1 MFSTPPPC
9 VLHPR
14 RRTLGGMTTATTT
27 QYLLGHDDAELR
39 RLQEQARLLAPAT
52 ASFLTLAGIEPGMR
66 VLDLGTGA
74 GDVAFLV
81 AGRVGPSGS
90 VVGLDSSPTALETA
104 RRRADRN
111 KIGNVSFLQG
121 DVRTIDPATDLG
133 GPFDAVVGRLVLL
146 YVDDQVEAVRRCTR
160 ALRPGGVLVA
170 MEYDMTA
177 SGSLPA
183 QPLTTQ
189 VMEWIMS
196 AFERAGHDPALG
208 PRLRGILSAAG
219 LVGPVGLGVQSYLE
233 PDDPAGPRLLAS
245 TTRTLLPAIERSGIA
260 SAAEVGIDTLEQ
272 RIVDLQRAAS
282 AMVKPPTLVG
292 AWGRTPA

>member
-1 MFSTPPPC
+1 MA
-9 VLHPR
+9 
-14 RRTLGGMTTATTT
+14 TATTT
-27 QYLLGHDDAELR
+27 QYLLGHDDAELI

-52 ASFLTLAGIEPGMR
+52 AGLLSLAGIEPGMR

-121 DVRTIDPATDLG
+121 DVRTLDPATDLG

-146 YVDDQVEAVRRCTR
+146 YVDDQVEVVRRCTR

-189 VMEWIMS
+189 VMEWITS
-196 AFERAGHDPALG
+196 AFERARHDPALG
-208 PRLRGILSAAG
+208 PKLRGILSAAG
-219 LVGPVGLGVQSYLE
+219 LVGPVCLGVQSYLE